1 VLTSAVLTSAVL
13 TSAVLIGWLRRAD
26 RLAQASV
33 LSQAKV
39 RR

>member
-13 TSAVLIGWLRRAD
+13 TSAVLIGRLRRAD

-33 LSQAKV
+33 L
-39 RR
+39 R